1 MIAGSSAGPEVSVVI
16 PTYRRRASVERA
28 LKGLCLQTFPSE
40 RFETVVSID
49 GSEDGTRESVAALR
63 APFSL
68 RSLWQPNGGR
78 AAACNAGI
86 RAARGDLVILLDDDM
101 EPAPHF
107 VAGHVEAHFPDRAP
121 AGLRGVIGAVP
132 VVVTPDSSPVV
143 RYIAEGFAKHL
154 EKLAQPG
161 REIGIR
167 DFYSGNFSIAREAL
181 LRVGLFDESFR
192 EYGNEDGELAIRLR
206 AAGVALTYS
215 SEALAWQHYQ
225 KDFPGLARDK
235 MASGRTSVVSAL
247 RHPESVPAM
256 RIGTYRR
263 GQPRWRLLRSL
274 LISASRPLPFLPAWV
289 LAWIRRG
296 ERRGSPRLKDFYFLA
311 LDYFY
316 WLGVRSAL
324 REHPEARG
332 RLLH

>member
-1 MIAGSSAGPEVSVVI
+1 VSLSSDPCPQVSVVI
-16 PTYRRRASVERA
+16 PTYRRKASVERA
-28 LKGLCLQTFPSE
+28 LKGLCCQSLPPD
-40 RFETVVSID
+40 RFEVVVSID
-49 GSEDGTRESVAALR
+49 GSEDGTRECVAEFR

-68 RSLWQPNGGR
+68 RGLWQPNGGR

-86 RAARGDLVILLDDDM
+86 RAARGALVILLDDDM

-107 VAGHVEAHFPDRAP
+107 VASHVEAHVPDKGS
-121 AGLRGVIGAVP
+121 AGPRGVIGAVP
-132 VVVTPDSSPVV
+132 VVVTPDASPIV
-143 RYIAEGFAKHL
+143 RYIAEGFAQHL

-167 DFYSGNFSIAREAL
+167 DFYSGNFSVGRETL

-215 SEALAWQHYQ
+215 PDALAWQHYQ

-263 GQPRWRLLRSL
+263 GQPKWRLLRAL
-274 LISASRPLPFLPAWV
+274 LISATRPLPFLPAWV

-296 ERRGSPRLKDFYFLA
+296 ERRESPRLKDFYFLA

-324 REHPEARG
+324 REHPEARA
-332 RLLH
+332 RLLQ